1 LLSSL
6 DNFAAFI
13 TAVLQ
18 TAGKYIPGAE
28 YTIEVRDV
36 ARKKKRNRQGLKY
49 EIAGLSF
56 FALAVLVMISL
67 ADVAAGALGQFFA
80 RLFRV
85 SLGWGAYF
93 IPFCLILLGILFLQ
107 REKRFFSSRLTGT
120 LLLLLVLL
128 TLFHLPYPKTEIWS
142 YAWAGEGGGLLGALF
157 ALVFLT
163 LFGLVGSYIVLL
175 TLALIASLLITNL
188 SLVNLSRGIFGKL
201 KEGGRIIHRCC
212 ANTFALQED
221 DLQQERTEE
230 ETIVPIMVCNDMEP
244 EPAKELEKVPEEDVK
259 EYPAPVIPPPV
270 QPIRTVLN
278 YQLPPLHILR
288 RNQSQRDSRWQK
300 NVTENIKLLEETLA
314 EFNVKARVVE
324 VSKGPAITRYE
335 LQLAPGTKVS
345 RVVSLADDISLHL
358 AATDIR
364 IEAPIPGKAAVG
376 IEVPNKEITPV
387 YLREVVDTPAFKE
400 STSPLT
406 FALGKDIAGEPVIAD
421 LGKMPHLLIA
431 GATGAGKSV
440 YLNALLASFLF
451 RVKPDEVKFILID
464 PKRVELSVYNDLPH
478 LLAPVVV
485 DPQRAA
491 ATLCWLVQEMENRYN
506 LFAQR
511 GVRNIGR
518 YNRSLVGSEEED
530 LFLPYIVVI
539 IDELADLMFVAP
551 SEVEDAICRL
561 AQMARA
567 AGIHLV
573 IATQRPSV
581 DVITGLIKAN
591 IPSRISF
598 AVSSQTD
605 SRTILD
611 MGGAEKL
618 LGKGDMLF
626 LPVGSAKPYRIQGAF
641 ISDKEVE
648 KLVYFWRQQAEPEYR
663 EEVLA
668 AELATK
674 DKATVKDGE
683 DELFSQAL
691 ELVVEQKQA
700 SASMLQRRFRIGYT
714 RAARLIDLM
723 EEKGY
728 VGPSEGSKPRQVL
741 ISRERLQRLTESG
754 ESGRLTSGEK
764 GLKL

>member
-1 LLSSL
+1 
-6 DNFAAFI
+6 
-13 TAVLQ
+13 
-18 TAGKYIPGAE
+18 
-28 YTIEVRDV
+28 V
-36 ARKKKRNRQGLKY
+36 ARKKKKSRQGLIY
-49 EIAGLSF
+49 EIAGLIS
-56 FALAVLVMISL
+56 FALAVLLVISL
-67 ADVAAGALGQFFA
+67 ADMGAGAVGQFFA
-80 RLFRV
+80 RFFRV
-85 SLGWGAYF
+85 GLGWGAYF
-93 IPFCLILLGILFLQ
+93 IPLCLILLGIHLLQ
-107 REKRFFSSRLTGT
+107 REKIIPSSRLTGT
-120 LLLLLVLL
+120 GLLLLVLL
-128 TLFHLPYPKTEIWS
+128 TFFHLRFPKTEVWS
-142 YAWAGEGGGLLGALF
+142 HAWAGEGGGLIGALF
-157 ALVFLT
+157 TLICLT
-163 LFGLVGSYIVLL
+163 LFGQIGSYIILL
-175 TLALIASLLITNL
+175 TLALIASLLITNI
-188 SLVNLSRGIFGKL
+188 SLVNLIRGIADKV
-201 KEGGRIIHRCC
+201 KEGGQVIHRCC
-212 ANTFALQED
+212 ANGIVP
-221 DLQQERTEE
+221 REE
-230 ETIVPIMVCNDMEP
+230 EVKEERPEEERFVPVLVNVSDEIKAEP
-244 EPAKELEKVPEEDVK
+244 VKVPEEEGK
-259 EYPAPVIPPPV
+259 ELPAKVTPPPGESV
-270 QPIRTVLN
+270 RSVLN
-278 YQLPPLHILR
+278 YQLPPIHILR
-288 RNQSQRDSRWQK
+288 RNKSQGDPRWQK
-300 NVTENIKLLEETLA
+300 NVAENIKLLEETLA
-314 EFNVKARVVE
+314 QFNVKARVVE
-324 VSKGPAITRYE
+324 VSRGPAITRYE

-345 RVVSLADDISLHL
+345 RIVSLADDISLHL
-358 AATDIR
+358 AATDVR

-387 YLREVVDTPAFKE
+387 YLREVVDTPLFKD

-421 LGKMPHLLIA
+421 LAKMPHLLIA

-440 YLNALLASFLF
+440 CLNALLASLLF

-518 YNRSLVGSEEED
+518 YNRSLVGAEEKE

-551 SEVEDAICRL
+551 GEVEDAICRL

-626 LPVGSAKPYRIQGAF
+626 LPVGSIKPYRVQGAF

-648 KLVYFWRQQAEPEYR
+648 KLVCFWRQQAEPEYR

-668 AELATK
+668 AELETK
-674 DKATVKDGE
+674 AQGSIRDEE
-683 DELFSQAL
+683 DELFFQAL
-691 ELVVEQKQA
+691 ELVVEQQQA

-741 ISRERLQRLTESG
+741 LSRERLQRLVETG
-754 ESGRLTSGEK
+754 EREG
-764 GLKL
+764 

>member
-1 LLSSL
+1 MQNS
-6 DNFAAFI
+6 
-13 TAVLQ
+13 TA
-18 TAGKYIPGAE
+18 
-28 YTIEVRDV
+28 EVKGV
-36 ARKKKRNRQGLKY
+36 ARKKKKDRQGLKY
-49 EIAGLSF
+49 EIAGLSS
-56 FALAVLVMISL
+56 FALAVLVTISL
-67 ADVAAGALGQFFA
+67 ADLGAGALGRFFA
-80 RLFRV
+80 RIFRLG
-85 SLGWGAYF
+85 LGWGAYF
-93 IPFCLILLGILFLQ
+93 IPLCLILLGILLMQ
-107 REKRFFSSRLTGT
+107 RERKISSSRFTGT
-120 LLLLLVLL
+120 LLLVLVLL
-128 TLFHLPYPKTEIWS
+128 TLFHLQYPKTEVWS
-142 YAWAGEGGGLLGALF
+142 YAWAGEGGGLIGALF
-157 ALVFLT
+157 ALIFLT
-163 LFGLVGSYIVLL
+163 LFGLLGSYIVLV
-175 TLALIASLLITNL
+175 TLGLIASLLITDL
-188 SLVNLSRGIFGKL
+188 SLVNLSRGIINRV
-201 KEGGRIIHRCC
+201 KEGGRVIHRCC
-212 ANTFALQED
+212 ANPLAQGEEIKQEGA
-221 DLQQERTEE
+221 EE
-230 ETIVPIMVCNDMEP
+230 ERFVPVLVGREEKP
-244 EPAKELEKVPEEDVK
+244 EPIRELEKIPEEEVK
-259 EYPAPVIPPPV
+259 EEGTKAAPPPV
-270 QPIRTVLN
+270 EPIRSVLS
-278 YQLPPLHILR
+278 YQLPPVHILR
-288 RNQSQRDSRWQK
+288 RNKGQRDTRWQK
-300 NVTENIKLLEETLA
+300 HVTENIKLLEDTLA
-314 EFNVKARVVE
+314 QFNVKARVIE
-324 VSKGPAITRYE
+324 VSRGPAITRYE

-345 RVVSLADDISLHL
+345 RILSLADDISLHL
-358 AATDIR
+358 AAPDVR

-387 YLREVVDTPAFKE
+387 YLREVVESPVFKE

-406 FALGKDIAGEPVIAD
+406 FALGKDIAGEVVIAD

-431 GATGAGKSV
+431 GATGSGKSV
-440 YLNALLASFLF
+440 CLNALLASLLF

-518 YNRSLVGSEEED
+518 YNRSLDPSEEKE

-626 LPVGSAKPYRIQGAF
+626 LPVGSIKPYRLQGAF
-641 ISDKEVE
+641 ITDKEVE

-663 EEVLA
+663 EEVLE
-668 AELATK
+668 AELATQEK
-674 DKATVKDGE
+674 GNPGEEE
-683 DELFSQAL
+683 DELFPQAL
-691 ELVVEQKQA
+691 ELVVEQQQA

-714 RAARLIDLM
+714 RAARIIDLM
-723 EEKGY
+723 EERGY

-741 ISRERLQRLTESG
+741 ISRERLQRLAESAEG
-754 ESGRLTSGEK
+754 EG
-764 GLKL
+764 